1 MVRGRVLLVVAFV
14 LTGAALVW
22 AWGGALAQEPPP
34 LLPTP
39 TLPPVAEA
47 PYTLSAVGGAPYTFT
62 VEHGD
67 PLGSSVVTSRYPQGL
82 EFALQPF
89 ADAAAWQDVSL
100 RLTFVGGAQ
109 MRVAATWDAARG
121 AWVALLDPAQ
131 RRLPAWAHM
140 EARWRVRTGDGA
152 LLESAPFAAD
162 YADVTRRWWRC
173 ETDEMVV
180 YWFGFSQDAPEA
192 FAQKMAWA
200 LAATRN
206 RRVQGFGGTLSYR
219 AVGVIYD
226 SWDTMREMEGGGPVN
241 RGGAF
246 YDLGMSVLGSV
257 GGDDVEW
264 LRDRMAFLTVHELV
278 HLYQFEKLGGTLG
291 PTWWVE
297 GQAQWFGTH
306 PGEYDAR
313 LRHLLTLQPLPT
325 LTHEITRDIVQA
337 DGLPDLAYDMG
348 ASFINWLLAHYGGLP
363 THAAIVQRMH
373 NGDDLYTA
381 VEGVTGETF
390 FALENAWRVYLGAPP
405 LAQTDVDPA
414 AALEEAPDALFAVG
428 ESVTL
433 PAAPALVSLM
443 EMPGP
448 KALASGQ
455 CFGGMEVTVLRV
467 GALAGTTYVQVDCM
481 GQVGWLQEAQLG
493 GE

>member
-1 MVRGRVLLVVAFV
+1 MWRRVVLVVALV
-14 LTGAALVW
+14 WTGAALAW

-39 TLPPVAEA
+39 TLPPVDEA
-47 PYTLSAVGGAPYTFT
+47 PYTLSEVGGEPYALV

-67 PLGSSVVTSRYPQGL
+67 PLGYSVVASHYPQGM
-82 EFALQPF
+82 EFALLSP
-89 ADAAAWQDVSL
+89 ADPAAWQDVSL
-100 RLTFVGGAQ
+100 RLTFVSGAQ
-109 MRVAATWDAARG
+109 MRLMALWNAGRG
-121 AWVALLDPAQ
+121 AWVARLDPAL
-131 RRLPAWAHM
+131 RRLPAWTHM
-140 EARWRVRTGDGA
+140 EARWRVHLADGT
-152 LLESAPFAAD
+152 LTESVPFAVD

-200 LAATRN
+200 LAATRD
-206 RRVQGFGGTLSYR
+206 RRVQGFGGPLSYR

-226 SWDTMREMEGGGPVN
+226 NWGTMREMEGGGPVN

-291 PTWWVE
+291 PAWWAE

-313 LRHLLTLQPLPT
+313 LRHLVTLQPLPM
-325 LTHEITRDIVQA
+325 LGREITRDIVQA
-337 DGLPDLAYDMG
+337 DGLPDLAYDIG
-348 ASFINWLLAHYGGLP
+348 ASFINWLLMHYGGLP

-373 NGDDLYTA
+373 DGDDLYTA
-381 VEGVTGETF
+381 IETVTGEPF
-390 FALENAWRVYLGAPP
+390 LVLENAWRTYLGAPP

-414 AALEEAPDALFAVG
+414 AALEVAPDALFAVG

-433 PAAPALVSLM
+433 PETPVLVPVM
-443 EMPGP
+443 EVPGP

-467 GALAGTTYVQVDCM
+467 GALEGTTYVQVDCM
-481 GQVGWLQEAQLG
+481 GQVGWLREAQLV

>member
-1 MVRGRVLLVVAFV
+1 MWRRVVWVVALV
-14 LTGAALVW
+14 WTGAALAW

-39 TLPPVAEA
+39 TLPPVDEA
-47 PYTLSAVGGAPYTFT
+47 PYTLSEVGGEPYTVT

-67 PLGSSVVTSRYPQGL
+67 PLGHSVVASRYPQGL
-82 EFALQPF
+82 EFALFP
-89 ADAAAWQDVSL
+89 AAGAAPWQDVTA
-100 RLTFVGGAQ
+100 RLTFVSGVQ
-109 MRVAATWDAARG
+109 MRLRARWDTARG
-121 AWVALLDPAQ
+121 AWVARLDPSL
-131 RRLPAWAHM
+131 RRLPAWTHM
-140 EARWRVRTGDGA
+140 EARWRVRLADGS
-152 LLESAPFAAD
+152 LTESAPFAVD

-180 YWFGFSQDAPEA
+180 YWFGFSQGAPQA

-200 LAATRN
+200 LAATRE
-206 RRVQGFGGTLSYR
+206 RRVQGFGGPLSYR

-226 SWDTMREMEGGGPVN
+226 NWETMREMEGGGPVN

-291 PTWWVE
+291 PTWWAE

-306 PGEYDAR
+306 PGAYDAR
-313 LRHLLTLQPLPT
+313 LRRLVGLQPLPT
-325 LTHEITRDIVQA
+325 LGREITRDIVQA

-348 ASFINWLLAHYGGLP
+348 ASFINWLLAGYGGLP

-373 NGDDLYTA
+373 DGDDLYTA
-381 VEGVTGETF
+381 VEAVTGEPF
-390 FALENAWRVYLGAPP
+390 LALENAWRAYLGAPP
-405 LAQTDVDPA
+405 LTLADVDPA
-414 AALEEAPDALFAVG
+414 AALEPYDDPLVRVG
-428 ESVTL
+428 DVVTL
-433 PAAPALVSLM
+433 PAAPALVPLM
-443 EMPGP
+443 EVPGP
-448 KALASGQ
+448 RALASGQ
-455 CFGGMEVTVLRV
+455 CFGGMEVTVRRV
-467 GALAGTTYVQVDCM
+467 GVLDGVPYYQVDCM
-481 GQVGWLQEAQLG
+481 GQVGWLREAQLV